1 MKKGVIMKKTKIV
14 CTIGP
19 ASDDV
24 ETLKS
29 LMKAGM
35 NVARINMS
43 HGTHESHQKTIDNIK
58 AAREEMGLPLALM
71 LDTKGPEIRLGEL
84 PKRGIILEIGDIFTL
99 TKKQIVGTKKI
110 ASVSYAQMID
120 DVKVGDKIFANNGML
135 VLRVVEK
142 KKDHVE
148 TKVLF
153 GGKLTTHKGINVPG
167 IKIRS
172 EFLSEADKSDLL
184 FAIKNDADFIAASFV
199 SNKENL
205 FEMKEFLEK
214 NGAKDIKIISKI
226 ENGEG
231 VKKIDEIISNSDG
244 IMVARGDL
252 GVEIPLEKIPHI
264 QKKIIKAC
272 NSEGKISI
280 VATEMLESMTT
291 SLRPTRAEVSD
302 VANAI
307 YERATATMLSGETA
321 VGISP
326 IRVVKTMAKII
337 TETEK
342 NIAYNNKFLRAE
354 HKTLSISDSV
364 ANATCKNL
372 VSLGAPACCVYT
384 QTGTTAELI
393 SRFRIKNRIIALTS
407 NKKTF
412 NQLSLCWNTTA
423 VLTKTLENEY
433 EMIENAKSICSY
445 LHLAKTND
453 IIVMVVGT
461 PKQTGKTNTIKIIN
475 L

>member
-1 MKKGVIMKKTKIV
+1 MKKTKII

-19 ASDDV
+19 ACDDKDS
-24 ETLKS
+24 LIS

-58 AAREEMGLPLALM
+58 AARSELGTPLALM
-71 LDTKGPEIRLGEL
+71 LDTKGPEIRLGEF
-84 PKRGIILEIGDIFTL
+84 PKRGIELAAGDIFTL
-99 TKKQIVGTKKI
+99 TKKQIMGTKKI
-110 ASVSYAQMID
+110 ASVSYQQLID
-120 DVKVGDKIFANNGML
+120 DVCIGDKIYANNGML
-135 VLRVVEK
+135 VLKVVAK
-142 KKDHVE
+142 KNDSID

-167 IKIRS
+167 VKIRS
-172 EFLSEADKSDLL
+172 KFLSEADKSDLL
-184 FAIKNDADFIAASFV
+184 FAIKNYADYIAASFV
-199 SNKENL
+199 SNKEDL
-205 FEMKEFLEK
+205 FEMKDFLK
-214 NGAKDIKIISKI
+214 NNGAKDIKIIAKI

-231 VKKIDEIISNSDG
+231 VKKIDEIIENSDG

-272 NSEGKISI
+272 NNEGKISI
-280 VATEMLESMTT
+280 VATEMLESMTN

-321 VGISP
+321 VGINP
-326 IRVVKTMAKII
+326 LRVVKTMAKII
-337 TETEK
+337 SETEK
-342 NIAYNNKFLRAE
+342 NISYNNKFLRSE
-354 HKTLSISDSV
+354 YKTLSISDSV
-364 ANATCKNL
+364 ASSTCKNL
-372 VSLGAPACCVYT
+372 VSLGSPACCVYT
-384 QTGTTAELI
+384 ETGSTAELI
-393 SRFRIKNRIIALTS
+393 SRYRIKNRIIALTS
-407 NKKTF
+407 NQKTF
-412 NQLSLCWNTTA
+412 NQLALCWNTTA
-423 VLTKTLENEY
+423 ILTKMLENEY
-433 EMIENAKSICSY
+433 EMIENAKYICKT
-445 LHLAKTND
+445 LHLGKTND

-461 PKQTGKTNTIKIIN
+461 PKQTGKTNTIKILN